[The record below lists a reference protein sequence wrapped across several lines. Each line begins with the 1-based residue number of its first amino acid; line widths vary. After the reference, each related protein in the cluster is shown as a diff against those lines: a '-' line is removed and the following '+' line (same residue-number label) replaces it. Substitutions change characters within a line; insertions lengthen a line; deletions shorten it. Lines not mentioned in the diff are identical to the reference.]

1 MNLRFLQKIVH
12 STIKT
17 LSRRHRWAILYY
29 SSISSSSQGYSVL
42 GVKKLILPS
51 VVPLLFLTVFFSG
64 TLLFYSIRLSQPVLS
79 ILGQSQIISFLFL
92 QKQRIRALAL
102 KQQIYLYLIQTE
114 LILMG
119 TYRILAQFI
128 RNARVSKIYTFDS
141 MLMNNHN
148 NKVIFA

>member
-51 VVPLLFLTVFFSG
+51 VVLLLFLTVFFSG
-64 TLLFYSIRLSQPVLS
+64 TLPFYSIRLSQTVLS
-79 ILGQSQIISFLFL
+79 ILGQSQIISFLCYFV
-92 QKQRIRALAL
+92 QKFCIKSLAWIIRCA
-102 KQQIYLYLIQTE
+102 K
-114 LILMG
+114 
-119 TYRILAQFI
+119 
-128 RNARVSKIYTFDS
+128 VSKRQA
-141 MLMNNHN
+141 
-148 NKVIFA
+148 FAYVSILKLA